1 MNNDVHDYSDI
12 LFVEHPTSRKHK
24 RMPINER
31 ASQFSPF
38 AALSGYKEAIMEVE
52 KKTVSRKEI
61 SPEAKEEINRN
72 LVFLI
77 ENIQKKI
84 LFQVTYFQK
93 EEKNGKG
100 NYVIKEAQLK
110 KYIPEKNA
118 LLLDDESLLS
128 ITDIDSLKILSE

>member
-1 MNNDVHDYSDI
+1 MNDYVHDYSDI

-24 RMPINER
+24 RMSINER

-52 KKTVSRKEI
+52 KKTVTRKEI

-84 LFQVTYFQK
+84 HFQVTYFQK
-93 EEKNGKG
+93 EEKNGNG
-100 NYVIKEAQLK
+100 NYVMKECQLK
-110 KYIPEKNA
+110 KYIPERNA
-118 LLLDDESLLS
+118 LLLDDGSLLS
-128 ITDIDSLKILSE
+128 IADIDSLKIL

>member
-84 LFQVTYFQK
+84 LFQATYFQK
-93 EEKNGKG
+93 EEKNGNG